1 MFIYNLS
8 ISNVKFKKI
17 TFYLISKLGVVLLR
31 YTVKKRNANALCFSV
46 FTIWLK
52 YMFFELELPDL
63 RFKNYLNTYNAN
75 KALRYVIK

>member
-1 MFIYNLS
+1 MFISQTKAIL
-8 ISNVKFKKI
+8 
-17 TFYLISKLGVVLLR
+17 TSKLLGVVLLR

-46 FTIWLK
+46 LTIWLK
-52 YMFFELELPDL
+52 YMLFESELTDF

>member
-1 MFIYNLS
+1 MDIKIINLG
-8 ISNVKFKKI
+8 
-17 TFYLISKLGVVLLR
+17 LGVVLLR

-46 FTIWLK
+46 LTIWLK
-52 YMFFELELPDL
+52 YMLFEVELTAL